1 MTNQERHIITSVWN
15 DMTLRMKLDNNPYS
29 LSQDELLA
37 LKNNDKLNSKLESL
51 LKKTLIKKALFQ
63 ARN

>member
-1 MTNQERHIITSVWN
+1 
-15 DMTLRMKLDNNPYS
+15 MTLRMKLDNNPYS

-51 LKKTLIKKALFQ
+51 LKKALIKKALFQ
-63 ARN
+63 RS